1 MILFKNGKENLIDIL
16 DFKILTI
23 KKNKNNLIELKK
35 YFIEFKIPVIPIRA
49 KDLIK
54 QFNLKEGKAPKERT
68 ADPGCNPDFMPCI
81 QAVQI
86 NINDKLNFLG
96 WLALFYELQNK
107 SKIVSLTAYS
117 KNVASILDNHC
128 DIILVGDSLGSVL
141 YNYKSTK
148 EVTLNTMIEHSKSV
162 RMGIKK
168 SLMIVDMPHNTYRT
182 PKEALKNAKQIMK
195 KTKCDGVKLEGGKK
209 IYETI
214 KTLVKN
220 KIPVMGHLGLLPQ
233 SDKTFKFKGKKKLER
248 NNIIRDSQ
256 LLEKAGVFSIVLE
269 CVETS
274 LAKLVTQNLK
284 IPTIGIGASK
294 YCDGQILVLD
304 DLIGLNPMN
313 YKFVKKY
320 ANIRKDIS
328 KAVSSYSKEVRKI
341 KFPNKKN
348 SF

>member
-1 MILFKNGKENLIDIL
+1 MDN
-16 DFKILTI
+16 
-23 KKNKNNLIELKK
+23 
-35 YFIEFKIPVIPIRA
+35 YC
-49 KDLIK
+49 DL
-54 QFNLKEGKAPKERT
+54 N
-68 ADPGCNPDFMPCI
+68 
-81 QAVQI
+81 
-86 NINDKLNFLG
+86 
-96 WLALFYELQNK
+96 
-107 SKIVSLTAYS
+107 
-117 KNVASILDNHC
+117 
-128 DIILVGDSLGSVL
+128 LVGDSLGSVL
-141 YNYKSTK
+141 YNYKSTR
-148 EVTLNTMIEHSKSV
+148 EVNLSTMIEHSKSV

-182 PKEALKNAKQIMK
+182 PKEAVKNAKLIMK

-209 IYETI
+209 IYEII
-214 KTLVKN
+214 KSLVKN

-294 YCDGQILVLD
+294 YCDGQILVFD

-328 KAVSSYSKEVRKI
+328 KAISNYSKEVRKI